1 MGGLMLGYAQKGGLA
16 DLVAAK
22 PKLVISLGADE
33 VDWTKFAGSM
43 IVYIGHHGDKAAHAP
58 T

>member
-1 MGGLMLGYAQKGGLA
+1 MLGYAQKGGVA

-22 PKLVISLGADE
+22 PKMVFSLGADE
-33 VDWTKFAGSM
+33 VDWTKFADSM
-43 IVYIGHHGDKAAHAP
+43 IVTSAITVTRRPMAP